1 MQVRKL
7 SAYVLRVSLRKPFRH
22 ASAERHYSDN
32 IVVRTE
38 LADGTFGW
46 GEGVPRDYVTG
57 ETAEGALAQ
66 LTATPAAEQLADDA
80 STWQDVLALCDRF
93 QPAAMID
100 DPRDCHGNSLRAAVE
115 LSLLDAYGK
124 VFAEPVSRAIETFL
138 SATSLSQE
146 EQPTSY
152 ASSEHSQRTTLLA
165 PRDQV
170 QYSTT
175 IDAEHGR
182 KLWRS
187 ALKMRVYGFAQCK
200 VKVGADAESDTRRM
214 RVIRRW
220 IGPRV
225 DLRVDANEAWRA
237 ENLVTREEALRPF
250 GVTCIE
256 QPLPHEDLSALA
268 ELRGKIDTPI
278 MLDESLTSLQDAKEA
293 IRLSACDLFN
303 IRISKC
309 GGVLNS
315 LRLAALAHEH
325 GLSYQLGCH
334 PGETGILSAAGRH
347 LACTLGGIRY
357 LEGSYDHHVLAQVPT
372 TPDLTFGYGGRAPR
386 LSEPGL
392 GVTLDLD
399 ASRQAIRGQCEV
411 EF

>member
-7 SAYVLRVSLRKPFRH
+7 SAYVLRVSLRRPFRH

-32 IVVRTE
+32 VVVRTE

-57 ETAEGALAQ
+57 ETAEGAL
-66 LTATPAAEQLADDA
+66 EQLAPTPIAGQLAGDA
-80 STWQDVLALCDRF
+80 SNWRNVLTMCGRF
-93 QPAAMID
+93 QPASMVE
-100 DPRDCHGNSLRAAVE
+100 DPRGCYGNSLRAAVE

-124 VFAEPVSRAIETFL
+124 LFGEPVSRAIELFL
-138 SATSLSQE
+138 NEQFVVPSPRPSGEGRGEGTSL
-146 EQPTSY
+146 
-152 ASSEHSQRTTLLA
+152 LA
-165 PRDQV
+165 RRDRV

-175 IDAEHGR
+175 IDAEHSR

-187 ALKMRVYGFAQCK
+187 AAKMRVYRFAQCK
-200 VKVGADAESDTRRM
+200 VKVGADAEADTRRM
-214 RVIRRW
+214 GVIRRW
-220 IGPRV
+220 IGPRM
-225 DLRVDANEAWRA
+225 DLRVDANEAWRP
-237 ENLVTREEALRPF
+237 ENLVARAKTLEPF

-268 ELRGKIDTPI
+268 ELREQISTPI
-278 MLDESLTSLQDAKEA
+278 MLDESLTSLEDAQRA
-293 IRLSACDLFN
+293 VRLGGCDLFN

-315 LRLAALAHEH
+315 LRLAALAREH
-325 GLSYQLGCH
+325 GLGYQLGCH

-347 LACTLGGIRY
+347 LATTLGGIRY
-357 LEGSYDHHVLAQVPT
+357 LEGSYDHHVLADVPT

-386 LSEPGL
+386 LTSPGL
-392 GVTLDLD
+392 GVELKLDE
-399 ASRQAIRGQCEV
+399 ARQAIRQEL
-411 EF
+411 EIKL

>member
-7 SAYVLRVSLRKPFRH
+7 SAYILRVALRKPFRH
-22 ASAERHYSDN
+22 ASAERHHSDN
-32 IVVRTE
+32 IVVRSE
-38 LADGTFGW
+38 LTDGTFGW

-57 ETAEGALAQ
+57 ETAAGALEQFA
-66 LTATPAAEQLADDA
+66 ATPLAEQITGDA
-80 STWQDVLALCDRF
+80 SNWHDVLAMCDRF
-93 QPAAMID
+93 QPATMVD
-100 DPRDCHGNSLRAAVE
+100 DPRGCYGNSLRSAVE

-124 VFAEPVSRAIETFL
+124 VFGEPVSRAIETSLTDLPNAESLL
-138 SATSLSQE
+138 SK
-146 EQPTSY
+146 
-152 ASSEHSQRTTLLA
+152 
-165 PRDQV
+165 RDQV

-200 VKVGADAESDTRRM
+200 VKVGADAESDSQRM

-225 DLRVDANEAWRA
+225 DLRVDANEAWRP
-237 ENLVTREEALRPF
+237 ENLVARAEGLKPF

-256 QPLPHEDLSALA
+256 QPMQHEELAAQA
-268 ELRGKIDTPI
+268 ELRSQVDTPI
-278 MLDESLTSLQDAKEA
+278 MLDESLTSLHDAQQA
-293 IRLSACDLFN
+293 IHLGACDLFN

-315 LRLAALAHEH
+315 MRLAALAHEH
-325 GLSYQLGCH
+325 GLGYQLGCH

-347 LACTLGGIRY
+347 LATTLGGIRY
-357 LEGSYDHHVLAQVPT
+357 LEGSYDHHVLAEVPT
-372 TPDLTFGYGGRAPR
+372 TPDHTFGYGGRAPR
-386 LSEPGL
+386 LTLPGL
-392 GVTLDLD
+392 GVELAESSVVARPKRDHVV
-399 ASRQAIRGQCEV
+399 S
-411 EF
+411 